1 MIEKNK
7 RKVLVG
13 VVMSK
18 SGDKTVKVASF
29 YKAPHPLLKKEI
41 KRKTVIFVH
50 DENNA
55 CNVGDKVEVVETRP
69 LSHLKR
75 WRLAQILEVAP
86 QVGVI

>member
-29 YKAPHPLLKKEI
+29 YKVPHPLFKKEI

-69 LSHLKR
+69 LSRLKR